1 LAGLTEKPLVI
12 DDRRITRET
21 AIGEEKYLRRPE
33 GSTRVCVSVCA
44 SMRVAVV

>member
-1 LAGLTEKPLVI
+1 MAGPTERPLVF
-12 DDRRITRET
+12 DNKRITWET